1 MMRGNT
7 VAKILIVL
15 LVVSFIAH
23 QVNSSVYKPI
33 TTENVNYY
41 EAVEGLNITGMILR
55 GEYLVT
61 CDTAG
66 VYHYLIED
74 GSRVAKGGTI
84 ANIYDNENASIT
96 MSEIDD
102 LNEQI
107 KNLNDLQNYNNQQ
120 AADLGLVNNR
130 VDEAIDNLI
139 VGSAYG
145 NFTDMHDKC
154 EELLLSLNRRRMLTG
169 EQTDFSKHIN
179 QLNERL
185 NELKSNLP
193 NAKGR
198 ITAVQSGYFSTS
210 VDGYETAFDFS
221 DLSKVTV
228 DFLDNVKPQ
237 AIEGN
242 VVGKIVSDYEW
253 YIAAKVSINDSLK
266 YKVGDSLTIRTLLRS
281 TPELSVK
288 VAAINLSETVDSAV
302 VVFSCN
308 QMSKELAAM
317 RTGTMTVVNAV
328 HSGLKVAKTA
338 LRVVDSQTGVYVVS
352 GISLNF
358 VPVEVLYTNENE
370 GYIICKQEQSNSQV
384 LRLYDEVVV
393 KGKKLYDG
401 KVVG

>member
-1 MMRGNT
+1 MRGSN
-7 VAKILIVL
+7 IVKLLLAL
-15 LVVSFIAH
+15 LVVSFVAH
-23 QVNSSVYKPI
+23 QLNSSVYKPI

-41 EAVEGLNITGMILR
+41 EAVEGLNITGVIMR

-84 ANIYDNENASIT
+84 ANIYDSENASIT

-107 KNLNDLQNYNNQQ
+107 TDITDLQNYNNQQ
-120 AADLGLVNNR
+120 AADLGLVNDR
-130 VDEAIDNLI
+130 VDQAIDALI
-139 VGSAYG
+139 TGSSYG
-145 NFTDMHDKC
+145 NFSDMHDNC
-154 EELLLSLNRRRMLTG
+154 DELLSALNRRRMLTG
-169 EQTDFSKHIN
+169 EQTDFSEHLA
-179 QLNERL
+179 QLNNRL
-185 NELKSNLP
+185 NELKASLP

-198 ITAVQSGYFSTS
+198 ITAAQSGYFSTS
-210 VDGYETAFDFS
+210 TDGYESVLDCS
-221 DLSKVTV
+221 DLSAVTV
-228 DFLDNVKPQ
+228 EFLDNMKPQ
-237 AIEGN
+237 LLDGN

-266 YKVGDSLTIRTLLRS
+266 YKVGDQLTVRTFLRS
-281 TPELSVK
+281 NPELSVK
-288 VAAINLSETVDSAV
+288 VAAINLSETTDSAV
-302 VVFSCN
+302 VIFSCD
-308 QMSKELAAM
+308 QMSKELASM
-317 RTGTMTVVNAV
+317 RTGPMTVVNAV
-328 HSGLKVAKTA
+328 HSGLKVTKSA

-352 GISLNF
+352 GITLNF
-358 VPVEVLYTNENE
+358 VPVEVLYSNED
-370 GYIICKQEQSNSQV
+370 YMICKQEQSTSEV